1 MKLLDYLL
9 FAFALLLLAFILVI
23 KNPVVVTKKPFDITP
38 YTDSIKKLNVLIAIE
53 EKKMVTY
60 VRVIDSLKLLP
71 PKIKIKYREQKSK
84 VPTATV
90 IQLDSIIRTNAGLPQ
105 R

>member
-1 MKLLDYLL
+1 
-9 FAFALLLLAFILVI
+9 
-23 KNPVVVTKKPFDITP
+23 
-38 YTDSIKKLNVLIAIE
+38 
-53 EKKMVTY
+53 MVTY